1 MVVEISTETLKEFGI
16 SANDYLYLHL
26 LCNKGHDILVD
37 LDLDVDLE
45 DLQTKGFLKVG
56 ETVEDHVVREKFLT
70 KHFTPF
76 DQMWSELLSHFPLKV
91 QDPKGS
97 IRVLR
102 SKDADSETNAIA
114 KKKYKQ
120 YLSSNPNKHK
130 QVIKA
135 LETEL
140 KIRKDGGNMHFMQ
153 MLRTWVHQKTW
164 EQYIGLDAEP
174 SSKGRI
180 TRQL

>member
-1 MVVEISTETLKEFGI
+1 
-16 SANDYLYLHL
+16 
-26 LCNKGHDILVD
+26 
-37 LDLDVDLE
+37 
-45 DLQTKGFLKVG
+45 
-56 ETVEDHVVREKFLT
+56 
-70 KHFTPF
+70 
-76 DQMWSELLSHFPLKV
+76 MWSELLSHFPLKV